1 VTDLDEFPEPVQR
14 ALNRI
19 WDALS
24 EEQRDEAALLLKLL
38 EGVGLQTLR
47 WLLEGMRREVDPLL
61 RPKHNVVIVGPAN
74 VGKST
79 LYNQLLSPDQPR
91 AEVSHI
97 PGTTRANQPGE
108 GWGFAIVDTPGADA
122 VGSVGQQ
129 ERQMALEAAEEA
141 DLLVIMLEAPQGVK
155 HDELAMFEGFAA
167 LGKPY
172 VVVVN
177 KMDLVGREAEKVL
190 RTAAATLHL
199 KREQVVPTVATKGK
213 GLSEVVMAIIKAE
226 PRLLIHI
233 GQVLPKHRRHL
244 AWQRIV
250 GFGTTAALIGLT
262 PLPFVDF
269 IPLSILQVT
278 MVLTVARIYNYRITF
293 ARTREL
299 LTTFGLAFLGRILFY
314 ELSKLVGLPG
324 WVLAAAVAASMTVT
338 TGYAAVIWFERGE
351 KLTRQ
356 QVQALSK
363 TLSTYLVEILKKR
376 GRRKPSREEL
386 EEKMQQALD
395 EIPEELKPE
404 EFQTAKESDNG
415 LG

>member
-1 VTDLDEFPEPVQR
+1 VTDFDEFPEPVQS

-19 WDALS
+19 WGALS
-24 EEQRDEAALLLKLL
+24 EEQRDEAGLLLKVL
-38 EGVGLQTLR
+38 EGVGLRTLR
-47 WLLEGMRREVDPLL
+47 WLLEEMSREVDPLL
-61 RPKHNVVIVGPAN
+61 RPRHNVVIVGPAN

-122 VGSVGQQ
+122 VGNVGQQ
-129 ERQMALEAAEEA
+129 ERQMALEAAEKA
-141 DLLVIMLEAPQGVK
+141 DLLVIMFEAPQGVK
-155 HDELAMFEGFAA
+155 HDELAMFEEFVA
-167 LGKPY
+167 LSKPY

-177 KMDLVGREAEKVL
+177 KVDLVGKEAKKVL
-190 RTAAATLHL
+190 RTAAATLRL
-199 KREQVVPTVATKGK
+199 KRDQIIPTVATKGK

-233 GQVLPKHRRHL
+233 GQVLPQHRRRL

-262 PLPFVDF
+262 PLPFLDF

-278 MVLTVARIYNYRITF
+278 MVLTIARIYNYRITP
-293 ARTREL
+293 ARAREL
-299 LTTFGLAFLGRILFY
+299 LTTFGLGFVGRTLFY

-324 WVLAAAVAASMTVT
+324 WILAAAVAASMTVA

-356 QVQALSK
+356 QVQALSR
-363 TLSTYLVEILKKR
+363 TLSTHLVEILRKR

-386 EEKMQQALD
+386 EERVQQALD
-395 EIPEELKPE
+395 EMPDELKPQG
-404 EFQTAKESDNG
+404 FQMADEGDKQT
-415 LG
+415 